1 MVLTG
6 VTPALDI
13 LTLWAAV
20 DMVGMA
26 VVTEGNVDCNSDSFK
41 GSVGR
46 VIAIGTSIRFPAPP
60 RVNQVIMDNKMDMG
74 MDN

>member
-1 MVLTG
+1 
-6 VTPALDI
+6 
-13 LTLWAAV
+13 
-20 DMVGMA
+20 MVGMA

-60 RVNQVIMDNKMDMG
+60 TVNQVSMDNKMDTG